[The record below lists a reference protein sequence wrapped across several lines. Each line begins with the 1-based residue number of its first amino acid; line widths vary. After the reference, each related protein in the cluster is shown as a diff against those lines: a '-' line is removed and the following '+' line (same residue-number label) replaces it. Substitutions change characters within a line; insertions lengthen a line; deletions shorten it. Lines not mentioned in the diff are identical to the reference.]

1 MRIKNDAFEQLE
13 TDALEQLEKVDEL
26 QEEND
31 RLNSTLNKLK
41 GKHGDKET
49 SVEVSYIVLMLLD
62 SLYLYL
68 LCFLLGTA

>member
-1 MRIKNDAFEQLE
+1 MRQKNDEVE
-13 TDALEQLEKVDEL
+13 EALEQLEKVDDL

-49 SVEVSYIVLMLLD
+49 SVEVGSYSHL
-62 SLYLYL
+62 SH
-68 LCFLLGTA
+68 

>member
-1 MRIKNDAFEQLE
+1 MRMKTEAFEQLE
-13 TDALEQLEKVDEL
+13 SDALEQLEKVDEL

-49 SVEVSYIVLMLLD
+49 SVEVSYFCLI
-62 SLYLYL
+62 
-68 LCFLLGTA
+68 F

>member
-49 SVEVSYIVLMLLD
+49 SVEVSYIVLILSD
-62 SLYLYL
+62 SLYLYYVSYH
-68 LCFLLGTA
+68 